1 MNKPKT
7 LITIKKCAELTGLT
21 EEAIRALKKKG
32 HIRETIDWVKSR
44 NGRIFIHLENF
55 TRHHIENK
63 PYLGGE
69 A

>member
-1 MNKPKT
+1 MNKTKT
-7 LITIKKCAELTGLT
+7 WITIKKCAELTGLT

-55 TRHHIENK
+55 TRHHIEDK